1 MSMRPALN
9 TILVGAIVLVWFVG
23 ALLFVTGPSYPL
35 HSEGEGMFLRCHPR
49 HGYTPPSDCPP

>member
-1 MSMRPALN
+1 MRPALY

-35 HSEGEGMFLRCHPR
+35 HSEGEGMLLRCHPR